1 MSQRDHY
8 ADALSYLFQAM
19 GKKGNPM
26 KAYWYHEGKT
36 GEFEFTSL
44 NQLTTFASPIPI
56 NAQLWVEPPQNTWG
70 NIMKPLNQWYQV
82 NARNRLV
89 PVPIGVCPELR
100 AALLL
105 MGISP

>member
-1 MSQRDHY
+1 
-8 ADALSYLFQAM
+8 
-19 GKKGNPM
+19 M
-26 KAYWYHEGKT
+26 KAYWYHEGQV

-44 NQLTTFASPIPI
+44 KHLTSFDSPIPI
-56 NAQLWVEPPQNTWG
+56 NAQLWVDIPDTAWRP
-70 NIMKPLNQWYQV
+70 PLNQWYQV

-89 PVPIGVCPELR
+89 PVPIGVCGELR